1 MHAREC
7 LIQVLCFY
15 VILWRLIIVCFVHFI
30 FAEDEDFPETSN
42 TLVFPPGSGFQ
53 QECAAF
59 PIIDDNITEGAESFT
74 ISLSSQSPCI
84 NITVDEA
91 SVEIIDD
98 DSMLSQD
105 FLFLYYHSFWFRR
118 VCSLSSD

>member
-7 LIQVLCFY
+7 PIQVLCFY
-15 VILWRLIIVCFVHFI
+15 VILCRLIIVYFI

-42 TLVFPPGSGFQ
+42 TLVFPPGSGSQ

-59 PIIDDNITEGAESFT
+59 PIIDDNITEGTESFT
-74 ISLSSQSPCI
+74 ISLSSQLPCI

-91 SVEIIDD
+91 SVEILDD
-98 DSMLSQD
+98 DSM
-105 FLFLYYHSFWFRR
+105 
-118 VCSLSSD
+118 